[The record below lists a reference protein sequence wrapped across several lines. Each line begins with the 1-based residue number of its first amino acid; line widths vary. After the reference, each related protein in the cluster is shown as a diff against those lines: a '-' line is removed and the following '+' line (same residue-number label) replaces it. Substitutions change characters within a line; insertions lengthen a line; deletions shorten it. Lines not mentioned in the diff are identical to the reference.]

1 MLPAQNL
8 INVCWDQDIVRTKI
22 PYILIFKKLF
32 KLGGLLFSLSSS
44 TGSINEGRGY
54 IRCYIDFHDSLPKW
68 FDCML
73 DSPDSSDHSLTLS
86 TPINVV
92 ATSFKIINWKQNFHI
107 LFPWPPSRQNIYKYS
122 QYVCLPSKYL
132 IEHVGSL
139 AQLREHFIFSSGGFH
154 CWAIS
159 DNMVHLF

>member
-54 IRCYIDFHDSLPKW
+54 IRCYVDFHDSLLKW

-92 ATSFKIINWKQNFHI
+92 ATSYYKLETEFSYSISLAPFQAKYLQIFTIC
-107 LFPWPPSRQNIYKYS
+107 LSSKYS
-122 QYVCLPSKYL
+122 PGRYSFFVLNEYFFELNTGKK
-132 IEHVGSL
+132 
-139 AQLREHFIFSSGGFH
+139 SS
-154 CWAIS
+154 S
-159 DNMVHLF
+159 P